1 MKDKNGLNI
10 YTEIEGEAE
19 VIESICRNL
28 NSHGVSLFMLTDAIR
43 KSAILCEIENRKEST
58 TKDNNKI
65 QKKSD
70 DYSNDYSNDNSNSN
84 NTNSTPSHSANEKC
98 SNRIEKVEKK
108 SDMKAN
114 VKSTKNKCENKF
126 DVKGTEELQR
136 NKYFYD
142 LLKNK
147 TRIIRHVNE
156 FNSVS
161 MDESDSRS
169 IG

>member
-19 VIESICRNL
+19 VIENICRNL

-58 TKDNNKI
+58 TKDNNKN
-65 QKKSD
+65 QKKID
-70 DYSNDYSNDNSNSN
+70 DYSNCN

-98 SNRIEKVEKK
+98 PNSIEKVEKK

-114 VKSTKNKCENKF
+114 SLDEKSTKNKHENKF
-126 DVKGTEELQR
+126 DVKGTEELRR

-147 TRIIRHVNE
+147 MRIIQHVNE

-161 MDESDSRS
+161 IDESNSRS